1 LLKETELPGGVFNV
15 VHGDNEA
22 DEVISLRQAR
32 PRNGSS
38 SMMHRRRLSRN
49 IAIAFSAC
57 VTLLAGLDANAGSGA
72 SVKEFTAV
80 RGDRTSGWLPQTR
93 SEVLARNGVVATSQ
107 PLAAQAGLQILK
119 QGGNAFDAAVAT
131 AAVMNLVEPES
142 AGVGGDVFVIAWVAK
157 EKKLIALNASGRAPT
172 GATPEHL
179 AERGFKKRMPSHGID
194 SATVP
199 GAVDGWD
206 VLLKR
211 AGTMTFKE
219 TLEPAATLA
228 EQGFG
233 ITERIRNDWI
243 YGAEVMAQDPD
254 SIKTYLV
261 NGKPPETYDVFRNP
275 DLAKTF
281 RLLQT
286 QGRDA
291 FYRGEIAQAIVAK
304 AHAAGGTMTLE
315 DLANTHATW
324 ETPLST
330 NYHGYDIYEM
340 PPSTQG
346 FAVLEMMNILEVCAP
361 KLGMNLAALG
371 PRSPAYWHLLVEAK
385 KLAYTDLYAF
395 NADPDF
401 KSVPVS
407 ALISKSYAAQLCG
420 RIDPKKAST
429 PQPNGDPVGGTVYLA
444 VADRWGNMVSFIYSV
459 YDSFGSGITVPGYG
473 FVLNDR
479 GALFSLDPKSPN
491 VIAPHKR
498 PFHTLLPGFLM
509 KGGQPVMAFG
519 LMGGSQQ
526 AQGHAQVLVDMID
539 LGANPQAASDAAR
552 FTHRQ
557 ASNKLAL
564 ESNLYDLLGAKLQA
578 MGHKVESVNG
588 EDMGGFQGIGFLPS
602 HADGAVPAATA
613 GEQPI
618 SGVYRAASDHRKDGQ
633 AVGW

>member
-1 LLKETELPGGVFNV
+1 MFN
-15 VHGDNEA
+15 
-22 DEVISLRQAR
+22 
-32 PRNGSS
+32 P
-38 SMMHRRRLSRN
+38 RRLIRT
-49 IAIAFSAC
+49 AAAVVSAGAAL
-57 VTLLAGLDANAGSGA
+57 VIGAGAMSA
-72 SVKEFTAV
+72 SEPGVKDFAAV
-80 RGDRTSGWLPQTR
+80 RGDRTSGWLAQTR

-119 QGGNAFDAAVAT
+119 AGGNAFDAAVAS
-131 AAVMNLVEPES
+131 AAVLNLVEPVS
-142 AGVGGDVFVIAWVAK
+142 AGVGGDLFVIAWVAK
-157 EKKLIALNASGRAPT
+157 DKKLIALNASGRAPA
-172 GATPEHL
+172 GATPDHL
-179 AERGFKKRMPSHGID
+179 AARGFKKHMPLHGID

-243 YGAEVMAQDPD
+243 YGATVLAKDPD
-254 SIKTYLV
+254 SVKTYLV
-261 NGKPPETYDVFRNP
+261 DGKPPKTYDVFRNP
-275 DLAKTF
+275 DLARTF
-281 RLLQT
+281 RLLQA
-286 QGRDA
+286 QGKEV
-291 FYRGEIAQAIVAK
+291 FYRGEIGQAIIAK
-304 AHAAGGTMTLE
+304 SRALGGTMTPE
-315 DLANTHATW
+315 DLANTQATW

-361 KLGMNLAALG
+361 KLGLNLAALG
-371 PRSPAYWHLLVEAK
+371 PRSPDYWHLLVEAK
-385 KLAYTDLYAF
+385 KLAYSDLYAF
-395 NADPDF
+395 NADPAF
-401 KSVPVS
+401 ASVPVS
-407 ALISKSYAAQLCG
+407 RLISKSYAGELCS
-420 RIDPKKAST
+420 RIDLKKAST
-429 PQPNGDPVGGTVYLA
+429 PQPKGDPVGGTVYLA
-444 VADRWGNMVSFIYSV
+444 VADRWGNMVSFIYSI

-491 VIAPHKR
+491 LIAPHKR
-498 PFHTLLPGFLM
+498 PFHTLVPGFLM
-509 KGGQPVMAFG
+509 KDGQPVMAFG

-552 FTHRQ
+552 FTHAQ
-557 ASNKLAL
+557 ESNTLSL
-564 ESNLYDLLGAKLQA
+564 ESNLYDLLGARLQA
-578 MGHKVESVNG
+578 MGHKVESANG
-588 EDMGGFQGIGFLPS
+588 EDMGGFQAIWFVPS
-602 HADGAVPAATA
+602 AAGAPPATA
-613 GEQPI
+613 TAEQPI
-618 SGVYRAASDHRKDGQ
+618 AGVYRAASDHRKDGE